1 MRKIIGLF
9 FAFFIVTEKCIFF
22 DINNLGTLFVEIFYY
37 DLFCGKA
44 KRCTELK
51 LSEHGIMLNL
61 NQDEGVKK
69 IIQLLKTSRFHFH
82 KMPHVMR
89 GSLCL

>member
-61 NQDEGVKK
+61 NQDEGVIKK
-69 IIQLLKTSRFHFH
+69 
-82 KMPHVMR
+82 
-89 GSLCL
+89 